1 VLTVGDRFP
10 QFNLM
15 AVGADGQFRRIMSQ
29 DLAGQWRVFFFWPK
43 DFTFVCP
50 TEVMAFDEAS
60 ERFTDLG
67 CLVVGGSI
75 DSEYVHREL
84 CDDLGILQQKEGVA
98 LRATFLVDPGGAI
111 RFVSVNDFST
121 GRSVDEVLRVL
132 AALQSGGLTASEWQP
147 GDPNLVAS

>member
-15 AVGADGQFRRIMSQ
+15 AVGADGQFRRI
-29 DLAGQWRVFFFWPK
+29 
-43 DFTFVCP
+43 
-50 TEVMAFDEAS
+50 MAFDEAS

-75 DSEYVHREL
+75 DSEYVHRAWRQSSPGLNQVPFPMLADIKREL